1 MSRVLWV
8 AVGAAGGIY
17 AYRRGQ
23 RALEEA
29 KARGFV
35 GNVQVAA
42 GTAASVA
49 QGVSKVAALAAGQPA
64 TPVVVDYESAAAL
77 PESVQ
82 VTPVRRTALS
92 RRQKRVPATAMR
104 LEALNPEGVVD
115 VRGVHSEA
123 V

>member
-64 TPVVVDYESAAAL
+64 APVVVDYESAAAL
-77 PESVQ
+77 PEDVQ

-92 RRQKRVPATAMR
+92 RRQKRVPATALR
-104 LEALNPEGVVD
+104 LEALNPDGVVD

>member
-1 MSRVLWV
+1 MSRMLWV

-23 RALEEA
+23 RALDEA

-42 GTAASVA
+42 GTAANVA
-49 QGVSKVAALAAGQPA
+49 SGVSKVAALAAGQPA
-64 TPVVVDYESAAAL
+64 TPVIVDYDSFAAL
-77 PESVQ
+77 PEDVQ
-82 VTPVRRTALS
+82 VTPVRRTSLA

-104 LEALNPEGVVD
+104 LSALNPDAVVD
-115 VRGVHSEA
+115 IRELHSKA

>member
-1 MSRVLWV
+1 MLWV

-23 RALEEA
+23 RALDEA

-42 GTAASVA
+42 GTAANVA
-49 QGVSKVAALAAGQPA
+49 SGVSKVAALAAGQPA
-64 TPVVVDYESAAAL
+64 APVVVDYETAAAL
-77 PESVQ
+77 PRDVQ
-82 VTPVRRTALS
+82 VTPVRQTSLS
-92 RRQKRVPATAMR
+92 RKQKRVPATAMR
-104 LEALNPEGVVD
+104 LAALNPNAVVD
-115 VRGVHSEA
+115 IREMHSRA

>member
-1 MSRVLWV
+1 MSRVIWV
-8 AVGAAGGIY
+8 AVGSAGGIY

-23 RALEEA
+23 RALDEA

-64 TPVVVDYESAAAL
+64 TPVVVDYASAAEL
-77 PESVQ
+77 PAGVQ

-92 RRQKRVPATAMR
+92 RRQKRVPATALR
-104 LEALNPEGVVD
+104 LEALNPDGVVD
-115 VRGVHSEA
+115 VREMHSRA

>member
-1 MSRVLWV
+1 MSRVIWV

-23 RALEEA
+23 RALDEA

-49 QGVSKVAALAAGQPA
+49 QSVSKVAALAAGQPA
-64 TPVVVDYESAAAL
+64 TPVVVDYASAAEL
-77 PESVQ
+77 PADVQ
-82 VTPVRRTALS
+82 VTPV
-92 RRQKRVPATAMR
+92 PD
-104 LEALNPEGVVD
+104 GVVD
-115 VRGVHSEA
+115 VREMHSRA